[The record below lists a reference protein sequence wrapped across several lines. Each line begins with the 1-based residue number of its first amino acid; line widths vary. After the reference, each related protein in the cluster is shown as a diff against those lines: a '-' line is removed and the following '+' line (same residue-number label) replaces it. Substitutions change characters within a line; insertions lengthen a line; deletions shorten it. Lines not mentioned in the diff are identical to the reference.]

1 MSGRRVTTTEG
12 GTVAR
17 RKSETR
23 QLTKLVGVRLA
34 PEDHD
39 ALSIEASRRQ
49 ISVPELLREVALS
62 TLSAAS

>member
-1 MSGRRVTTTEG
+1 MAGP
-12 GTVAR
+12 
-17 RKSETR
+17 KSETR

-34 PEDHD
+34 PKDHD
-39 ALSIEASRRQ
+39 ALSELASRRN